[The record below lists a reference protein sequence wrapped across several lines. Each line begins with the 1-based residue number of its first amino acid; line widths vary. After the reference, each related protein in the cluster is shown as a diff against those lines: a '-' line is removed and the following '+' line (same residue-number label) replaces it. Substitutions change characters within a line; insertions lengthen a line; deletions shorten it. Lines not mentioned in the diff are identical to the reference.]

1 MVRSGARD
9 QAKARFK
16 VFVGRITGSERLE
29 AEGRTDEVKAT
40 IRQKVTIIRHRAL
53 GMKDSLKHSFKRG
66 RS

>member
-1 MVRSGARD
+1 MVRSGAMD

-29 AEGRTDEVKAT
+29 TEGRADEVKAR
-40 IRQKVTIIRHRAL
+40 IRQKVTTIRHRAL
-53 GMKDSLKHSFKRG
+53 GMKDSFERG

>member
-1 MVRSGARD
+1 MD

-29 AEGRTDEVKAT
+29 TEGRADEVKAR
-40 IRQKVTIIRHRAL
+40 IRQKVTTIRHRAL
-53 GMKDSLKHSFKRG
+53 GMKDSFKRG